1 MLSRLLDTMACRAE
15 EELLG
20 RILPFWLDCRDK
32 AHGGFV
38 GRIDGGGVR
47 HDKAD
52 KGSVMTAR
60 ILWTFSAAYAMYPG
74 HGEFLE
80 AASAARDFLCGA
92 LTDKEYGGVYWSVG
106 YDGAPVATRK
116 QIYAQAFA
124 VYALAEFYRA
134 SGDESALE
142 QAVAIYDLIER
153 LSFDAG
159 HGGYV
164 EALTRE
170 WQPAEDMRLSAK
182 DRNDVFTMN
191 THLHVAEA
199 YGNLLS
205 VWSDAGLRERVANIV
220 GIFESRIIAP
230 DGRHLGLFFDRN
242 WHRNGDVRSFG
253 HDIEASW
260 LLPEVAAAAGDY
272 PTTARARRMM
282 ESLAEG
288 AAAGL
293 MSDGSTAY
301 EYDPSTGEVDCERH
315 WWVQAESVVGWLS
328 LYKASGDPEA
338 AQRAA
343 EAFDYIMSHLRDM
356 ERGEW
361 FWSVGSD
368 CRPNR
373 RDDKAGE
380 WKCPYHNSRMCM
392 EIMKLLRNK

>member
-1 MLSRLLDTMACRAE
+1 MLNRRLDTMICRAE

-20 RILPFWLDCRDK
+20 RILPFWLECRDK

-38 GRIDGGGVR
+38 GRIDGCGVR

-60 ILWTFSAAYAMYPG
+60 ILWTFSAAYAMYPCR
-74 HGEFLE
+74 GEFLE

-92 LTDKEYGGVYWSVG
+92 LTDTEYGGVYWSVG
-106 YDGAPVATRK
+106 YDGTPVATRK

-124 VYALAEFYRA
+124 IYALAEFYRA
-134 SGDESALE
+134 SGDRSALV
-142 QAVAIYDLIER
+142 QASALCDLIEHY
-153 LSFDAG
+153 SFDAV

-205 VWSDAGLRERVANIV
+205 VNHDDALRARVANIIE
-220 GIFESRIIAP
+220 IFESHIIAP
-230 DGRHLGLFFDRN
+230 DGRHLGLFFDRG

-260 LLPEVAAAAGDY
+260 LLPEVAAATGEAQSRL
-272 PTTARARRMM
+272 RARRMR
-282 ESLAEG
+282 ESLTEG
-288 AAAGL
+288 AAEGL

-301 EYDPSTGEVDCERH
+301 EYDPSTREVDCERH

-328 LYKASGDPEA
+328 LYKATQDPA
-338 AQRAA
+338 AARRATA
-343 EAFDYIMSHLRDM
+343 AFDYVMSHLRDM

-361 FWSVGSD
+361 FWSVCADNS
-368 CRPNR
+368 PNR

-392 EIMKLLRNK
+392 EIIKLLRNK